1 MSKNQWLC
9 SWIFCKKILAKSEV
23 ISWGIASLLTFYS
36 HCALAQITPDGT
48 LGGEA
53 SVVTHDINIKGLP
66 GDLIEGGALRGS
78 ALFHSFSEFNVGE
91 GERVYFGNPSGV
103 ENIFSRVTGADFSQ
117 ILGTLGVLG
126 NGNLFLLNPNGIIF
140 GENAQLDVRGSFV
153 ASTADSFIFDNG
165 LEFSATNPEVPP
177 LLTVNVPIGLQ
188 FGGKPPAAIS
198 NGGNLQV
205 GGDLTLVGGRVN
217 SLGKLATPAGE
228 VRVAAVNGDVQIQDL
243 SGLSAILL
251 ASNNLILEESQL
263 QTGGDLILLAG
274 NTVRV
279 RDSLQKPFLADAG
292 GNLYIQGNQ
301 GIDILALN
309 HPGTPFQSGGNLS
322 LVSDGIISGDA
333 HFASGGNFLI
343 SNLLG
348 QPGNFVSL
356 YDPIIS
362 SEGDVILG
370 DYTGVALKIEA
381 KGSITTG
388 NITITGSDTIL
399 TPGSDP
405 DIAIL
410 RSSPA
415 LILRAGVDKLENPP
429 TPINI
434 PTPPTPPTPPQPPTP
449 PSAIAV
455 YDNNFEDPTKV
466 GSEWSNNSID
476 ITPSGEK
483 FLGEFVND
491 TVSFTLPN
499 LNPHKEA
506 MVSFDL
512 FIIGLWDGNGNG
524 NNPILSLKP
533 ETWKLSVA
541 GNSTPLLQTT
551 FSNHDANSLS
561 QTRNDL
567 RSNLPRQVFNFIDS
581 LLTPLLVTQQS
592 YPNNPS
598 SARTGADRPDNS
610 LGYQYQNT
618 IPIPISCFLCPR
630 SVSVSIKTG
639 ADSVYNFNFT
649 FPHSDSSLKLN
660 FSASGLENSP
670 TTSAFERWGLDNIKV
685 SLLGVSSPS
694 SPIPPTPTPTPST
707 IPNFTSIDIPSG
719 GTIAAGNIFTPGGP
733 VILSARNDIN
743 MTGSITSQGG
753 KISLNSG
760 GTINTTAGTINAS
773 LPSGNGG
780 TISINAANN
789 IDLGNISSFGDTLGG
804 NISIESDASI
814 RLTNSQ
820 IFNSSNSGASGKIS
834 LIAESDIYLDDSQ
847 IFNSTISGKSS
858 DINLTSR
865 SVYLTNNSTVIT
877 QGLENGKAGNINVT
891 ASESVVLSGSSGL
904 FSDNRGSQPT
914 GNINV
919 DTGQLIVQDGSTVSI
934 STNSKDPNGGGGTL
948 KVTAANSV
956 LLSGTDPETSIP
968 TTLFSLTLGAGDA
981 GDIIIDTPSLT
992 VLNGAAVVAS
1002 TAPGSTGKG
1011 GNIIANTELIE
1022 LIGTSA
1028 NLVIPS
1034 GFSVDTIGTGKTGN
1048 MSINSNRIIAR
1059 DGGTFSGST
1068 FGKGE
1073 GGNLNLNAL
1082 EYIELSGTSQDQR
1095 IRSGIYAASFDTG
1108 KAGNLRIET
1117 PVLTVRD
1124 SARVSVSSQ
1133 PQRTG
1138 EGNLLDR
1145 TNALL
1150 DGLKNINQNSPS
1162 PFFEIPPVVRGEGVG
1177 DAGNIE
1183 ITANRIF
1190 LNNRGQ
1196 IIAETASGEGGNITL
1211 KVQEYLLMRHNSLI
1225 SATAGK
1231 APGGGNGGNITI
1243 NTPFIIGISGENS
1256 DIAANA
1262 YFGNGGRVGIT
1273 GEGIYGLQ
1281 FRPELTIFSD
1291 ITASSEF
1298 GFDGVVEINLP
1309 DISPSTELQEE
1320 QLPQPP
1326 EVSEVCQPGTAKTPV
1341 EFVNTGRG
1349 GKPPHPSDALNSNPG
1364 WRDSRSIS
1372 SENNVSSMRE
1382 IRQIVEVQGW
1392 VTNERGEVVELV
1404 ANPPSFI
1411 PDGGSYFRFGCGYRG
1426 GR

>member
-1 MSKNQWLC
+1 MSHTNTNQ
-9 SWIFCKKILAKSEV
+9 IKSKSTRIGV
-23 ISWGIASLLTFYS
+23 GYLLGIDRRLGASLLTGLAMPAAGFAI
-36 HCALAQITPDGT
+36 ALPTPSVFAQIIPDST
-48 LGGEA
+48 LGAES
-53 SVVTHDINIKGLP
+53 SVVTPLTSQFNQ
-66 GDLIEGGALRGS
+66 IEGGAIRG
-78 ALFHSFSEFNVGE
+78 ANLFHSFQEFNVGD
-91 GERVYFGNPSGV
+91 GQSVYFVNPV
-103 ENIFSRVTGADFSQ
+103 TIENILSRVTGNNPSH
-117 ILGTLGVLG
+117 ILGKLGVLG
-126 NGNLFLLNPNGIIF
+126 NANLFLLNPNGIVF
-140 GENAQLDVRGSFV
+140 GENAQLDIRGSLV
-153 ASTADSFIFDNG
+153 ASTADSLMFDNG
-165 LEFSATNPEVPP
+165 FGFSASNPEVPP

-188 FGGKPPAAIS
+188 FGGKPPAAIT

-228 VRVAAVNGDVQIQDL
+228 VRVAAVNGDVQVQDL

-263 QTGGDLILLAG
+263 QTAGDLILLAG

-279 RDSLQKPFLADAG
+279 RDSLEKLFLASAG
-292 GNLYIQGNQ
+292 GNLYIQGNH

-388 NITITGSDTIL
+388 NITITGADTTL

-405 DIAIL
+405 DIDIL
-410 RSSPA
+410 RTSPA

-429 TPINI
+429 TPPNI
-434 PTPPTPPTPPQPPTP
+434 PNIPTPPQPPTP
-449 PSAIAV
+449 PGAIAV

-466 GSEWSNNSID
+466 GSEWSNTATD
-476 ITPSGEK
+476 ITPAGCTTCTT
-483 FLGEFVND
+483 FLGQFSND
-491 TVSFTLPN
+491 NVSLTLNN
-499 LNPHKEA
+499 LPAHTEA

-512 FIIGLWDGNGNG
+512 FIIGTWDGNFDD
-524 NNPILSLKP
+524 SLFPGLKVGP
-533 ETWKLSVA
+533 DIWELKA
-541 GNSTPLLQTT
+541 DGSTKISTT
-551 FSNHDANSLS
+551 FSNHGSGSALI
-561 QTRNDL
+561 RH
-567 RSNLPRQVFNFIDS
+567 
-581 LLTPLLVTQQS
+581 QS
-592 YPNNPS
+592 YPAPYNPSQLTNNPAGS
-598 SARTGADRPDNS
+598 GASETNT
-610 LGYQYQNT
+610 LGYPN
-618 IPIPISCFLCPR
+618 
-630 SVSVSIKTG
+630 SILASFG
-639 ADSVYNFNFT
+639 DSVYKFQNVTFT
-649 FPHSDSSLKLN
+649 HSNNSITLN
-660 FSASGLENSP
+660 FSASLRDPIND
-670 TTSAFERWGLDNIKV
+670 ERWGLDNVKV
-685 SLLGVSSPS
+685 SILPSPTPPITPP
-694 SPIPPTPTPTPST
+694 PIPPTIPTPK
-707 IPNFTSIDIPSG
+707 FTSPGRPSG
-719 GTIAAGNIFTPGGP
+719 GTITAGNLSTPGGP
-733 VILSARNDIN
+733 IILS
-743 MTGSITSQGG
+743 
-753 KISLNSG
+753 
-760 GTINTTAGTINAS
+760 TT
-773 LPSGNGG
+773 
-780 TISINAANN
+780 
-789 IDLGNISSFGDTLGG
+789 
-804 NISIESDASI
+804 
-814 RLTNSQ
+814 
-820 IFNSSNSGASGKIS
+820 
-834 LIAESDIYLDDSQ
+834 
-847 IFNSTISGKSS
+847 S
-858 DINLTSR
+858 DINLSGSINSQGGDISINSGKTINSRDNTVDTSNSNSGKSGTVNFTAGDGIVLDNSR
-865 SVYLTNNSTVIT
+865 IISTNSSDKGGDLNFTASSVALTNNSTVIT

-891 ASESVVLSGSSGL
+891 ASESVLLSGSSGL

-956 LLSGTDPETSIP
+956 LLSGTDPNTSIP

-1011 GNIIANTELIE
+1011 GNIIANTDLIQ

-1034 GFSVDTIGTGKTGN
+1034 GFSVDTIGAGKAGN
-1048 MSINSNRIIAR
+1048 MSINSNRIVAR

-1117 PVLTVRD
+1117 PILTVRD

-1162 PFFEIPPVVRGEGVG
+1162 PFFEIPPIVRGEGIG
-1177 DAGNIE
+1177 DAGDIN

-1211 KVQEYLLMRHNSLI
+1211 KVQDYLLMRHNSLI

-1262 YFGNGGRVGIT
+1262 YIGNGGRVEIT
-1273 GEGIYGLQ
+1273 GEGIYGLK
-1281 FRPELTIFSD
+1281 FRPDLTPFSD

-1309 DISPSTELQEE
+1309 DIDPSRGVINVLTPRQEDE
-1320 QLPQPP
+1320 I
-1326 EVSEVCQPGTAKTPV
+1326 SKVCQPGTV
-1341 EFVNTGRG
+1341 NGEFVDTGRG
-1349 GKPPHPSDALNSNPG
+1349 GKPPHPSDLLNSNPG

-1372 SENNVSSMRE
+1372 SENNVASKRE
-1382 IRQIVEVQGW
+1382 IRQIVEAQGW
-1392 VTNERGEVVELV
+1392 VRNDRGEVVELV
-1404 ANPPSFI
+1404 ANPPDFM